1 MNISKELQIAVS
13 QAAQN
18 HEANLYDLKFVNE
31 NGMKILRVMITKNTG
46 SVDLDTCADVS
57 EEISSV
63 LDGMEINDSEYYL
76 EVCSAGAE
84 RELRSDDEILAAVND
99 YVFIKLRVSVN
110 KHDEYKGDLLSF
122 DGNVLTVAYMDKA
135 VKRKVEI
142 NKDDIAMIRLA
153 VRI

>member
-1 MNISKELQIAVS
+1 MAVS

>member
-1 MNISKELQIAVS
+1 MNINKELQEAVR
-13 QAAQN
+13 QATQN
-18 HEANLYDLKFVNE
+18 HGADLYDLKFVNE
-31 NGMKILRVMITKNTG
+31 NGMRILRVMITKKTG
-46 SVDLDTCADVS
+46 GVDLDTCADVS
-57 EEISSV
+57 EEISSL
-63 LDGMEINDSEYYL
+63 LDAMDVSDSEYYL

-84 RELRSDDEILAAVND
+84 RELRSDEEILAAVND

-122 DGNVLTVAYMDKA
+122 DGDILTVAYMDKA

-142 NKDDIAMIRLA
+142 KKDDIAMIRLS

>member
-1 MNISKELQIAVS
+1 MNINKELQEAVS
-13 QAAQN
+13 QATQN
-18 HEANLYDLKFVNE
+18 HGADLYDLKFVNE
-31 NGMKILRVMITKNTG
+31 NGMRILRVMITKKTG
-46 SVDLDTCADVS
+46 GVDLDTCADVS
-57 EEISSV
+57 EEISSL
-63 LDGMEINDSEYYL
+63 LDAMDVSDSEYYL

-84 RELRSDDEILAAVND
+84 RELRSDEEILAAVND

-122 DGNVLTVAYMDKA
+122 DGNILTVAYMDKA

-142 NKDDIAMIRLA
+142 KKDDIAMIRLS